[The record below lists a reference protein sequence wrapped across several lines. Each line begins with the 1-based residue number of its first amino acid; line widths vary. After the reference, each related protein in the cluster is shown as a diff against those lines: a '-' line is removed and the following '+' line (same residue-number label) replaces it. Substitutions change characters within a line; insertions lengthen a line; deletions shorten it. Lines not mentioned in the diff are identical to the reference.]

1 MVTVMVFPQLDYLV
15 QEARSRGRILEREA
29 SSGNG
34 PVTKEVEEVL
44 FPCVLSSLSPA
55 LCLDH
60 LETVD

>member
-1 MVTVMVFPQLDYLV
+1 MVIVTVFPQLDHLV
-15 QEARSRGRILEREA
+15 QEARLRGRMLEHEA

-44 FPCVLSSLSPA
+44 FPCVLSSPPPA